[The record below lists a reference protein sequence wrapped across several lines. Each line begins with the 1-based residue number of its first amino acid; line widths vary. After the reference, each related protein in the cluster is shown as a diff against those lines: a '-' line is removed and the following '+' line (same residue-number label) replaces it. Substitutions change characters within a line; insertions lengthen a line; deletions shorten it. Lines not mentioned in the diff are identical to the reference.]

1 MGSPDVIVVGGG
13 IAGLGAAERLARD
26 GASVVVLESEPE
38 AGGRMRSVEWHGR
51 WVDVGGEEI
60 ASSDSFFHDVAQR
73 HRLEI
78 LPHLAGA
85 GGYGVWR
92 GGRVHAI
99 ELMEPLGVLKFEGM
113 SVRGRLQLARLV
125 PTFVAQAWRNR
136 GAGIDELWRASALD
150 DRSLEEW
157 LGRLAPEFLETVA
170 EPLFDVFCGWTPAE
184 TSRAWLAFTMTA
196 YSRASG
202 FTLRTGI
209 GGITRALASELDVRC
224 GARVTRIRLRDRT
237 VAYTSADGRSE
248 EIAARAILVAV
259 PGHRVAELALDLD
272 PERRAFFAG
281 VRYAPHD
288 QLFFWLREVPPELP
302 HVAFF
307 PRREDG
313 VLASVGRG
321 LPTDRSAPVARLG
334 LKATRQRELA
344 SASDDEVAAHTLAA
358 AARYFPSLPS
368 LVEDRLL
375 KRWAAALPIFYA
387 GYVRSLRRFLE
398 LPPLPGVAFAGD
410 YLANSST
417 GAAYASGKRAAERLL
432 RDLSSGA

>member
-1 MGSPDVIVVGGG
+1 MTPDVIVVGGG
-13 IAGLGAAERLARD
+13 IAGLGAAEWLVRH

-60 ASSDSFFHDVAQR
+60 ASSDEFFLDVTRR
-73 HRLEI
+73 HGLEV

-99 ELMEPLGVLKFEGM
+99 ELMEPLGLLKFQGM
-113 SVRGRLQLARLV
+113 SVRGRLQLARLI
-125 PTFVAQAWRNR
+125 PTFVAQARRNR

-150 DRSLEEW
+150 DSSLEEW

-184 TSRAWLAFTMTA
+184 TSRAWLAFTMTV
-196 YSRASG
+196 YSRAAG
-202 FTLRTGI
+202 FTVRTGI

-237 VAYTSADGRSE
+237 VAFTTADGRAE

-259 PGHRVAELALDLD
+259 PGHRVAELIEDLD
-272 PERRAFFAG
+272 PERRAFFAS

-288 QLFFWLREVPPELP
+288 QLFFWLRDVPAKLP
-302 HVAFF
+302 RVAFF

-313 VLASVGRG
+313 ELASVGRG

-344 SASDDEVAAHTLAA
+344 GASDDELAERTLAA
-358 AARYFPSLPS
+358 AARYFPALPS

-375 KRWAAALPIFYA
+375 KRWTAALPIFFS
-387 GYVRSLRRFLE
+387 GYVRGLRRFLE

-417 GAAYASGKRAAERLL
+417 GAAYASGKRAADRLL
-432 RDLSSGA
+432 RDMEGG